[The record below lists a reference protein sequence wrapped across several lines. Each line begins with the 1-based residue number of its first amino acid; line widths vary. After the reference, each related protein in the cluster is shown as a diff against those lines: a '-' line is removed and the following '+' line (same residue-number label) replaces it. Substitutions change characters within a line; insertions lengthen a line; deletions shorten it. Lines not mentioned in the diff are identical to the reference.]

1 MGDASR
7 RIQGGRHGSQSDK
20 GKLSRGFVDS
30 HSTRFGTEFEFF
42 TAASVS
48 RDSHVWRWVLD
59 KQYLLSDMVGPV
71 KNIAMDW
78 HIQENSSNAWMMQE
92 LFIRST

>member
-48 RDSHVWRWVLD
+48 RDLSESHVWRWITEI
-59 KQYLLSDMVGPV
+59 G
-71 KNIAMDW
+71 
-78 HIQENSSNAWMMQE
+78 
-92 LFIRST
+92 